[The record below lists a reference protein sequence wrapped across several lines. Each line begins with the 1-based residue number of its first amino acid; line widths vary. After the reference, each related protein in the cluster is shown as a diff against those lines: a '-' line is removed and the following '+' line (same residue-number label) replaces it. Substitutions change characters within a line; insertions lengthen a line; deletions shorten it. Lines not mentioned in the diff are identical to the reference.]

1 MIIQLLIRV
10 MKGTLFFL
18 GSIFRWP
25 VQNTK
30 QFLIFHAY
38 LLGLYGITFLIG
50 NIGLEISRLIFTVGL
65 IAPIGYLIYNGLPLD
80 CLDYKSAIKREL
92 ASLN

>member
-1 MIIQLLIRV
+1 
-10 MKGTLFFL
+10 MKGFLFFL

-25 VQNTK
+25 VQRPN
-30 QFLIFHAY
+30 QFLNLHLYFIVIY
-38 LLGLYGITFLIG
+38 GLTFVVK
-50 NIGLEISRLIFTVGL
+50 NIGLNFSNLILTSGM

-92 ASLN
+92 NTQS